1 MMPLNFVRGGSCI
14 FRHLQSRT
22 GRVPVITN
30 YARNVYLVANNRF
43 ANLSAGNS
51 HTRSI
56 LFGSLRNS
64 YATAAGRPKAHTGKA
79 KAKKTPASGDAKKA
93 SNPRKK
99 RELTPEQE
107 EKKKENERKAEI
119 RRLKTLVL
127 VPPKKGPT
135 NAYTVAIQ
143 DKLPE
148 KIRTYGTLSEAFK
161 AASREAK
168 ALSSYEQQKYTAV
181 ADENAAKYAAK
192 YEEFIKSHTPLQ
204 IKEANA
210 ARRKLAKLRG
220 TKARILH
227 DERQVKTP
235 RNAFTF
241 FLTEKGAVKEKFASL
256 AEEWKSAS
264 DTEKEKYVKLQEEDK
279 LRYIREYK
287 EAYGVV
293 PGLAKREHSQ

>member
-168 ALSSYEQQKYTAV
+168 ALSSYEQQV
-181 ADENAAKYAAK
+181 QC
-192 YEEFIKSHTPLQ
+192 PL
-204 IKEANA
+204 AF
-210 ARRKLAKLRG
+210 
-220 TKARILH
+220 
-227 DERQVKTP
+227 QV
-235 RNAFTF
+235 
-241 FLTEKGAVKEKFASL
+241 
-256 AEEWKSAS
+256 
-264 DTEKEKYVKLQEEDK
+264 
-279 LRYIREYK
+279 
-287 EAYGVV
+287 
-293 PGLAKREHSQ
+293 